1 LALIREGCALG
12 LFFTVYSPEDLDR
25 LDSAKRKE
33 LANAIREVLQTDP
46 DVQRLL
52 REKTSDKFDEL
63 LRRR

>member
-1 LALIREGCALG
+1 LG